1 MRTVLISMQ
10 AYPNPREGLAAE
22 KIAMEV
28 TKCCFYIWS
37 LRERLIRPLLLY
49 RKSIM
54 HIHEPKNTEGV
65 TEESLQIPLRWA
77 FLLNLPACV
86 QAAATV
92 SCSRFGCMA
101 WCQKTNVDVFT
112 QAVLSSESKM
122 VLPVAI
128 FLHESILIYI
138 YTVYIYRYAIPF
150 IF

>member
-1 MRTVLISMQ
+1 MQ

-37 LRERLIRPLLLY
+37 LRERLIRQLFLY

-54 HIHEPKNTEGV
+54 HIHELKNTEGV
-65 TEESLQIPLRWA
+65 TWRVIASPFKVGFFTESSISCEQSSSNLMVCS
-77 FLLNLPACV
+77 LPACV

-92 SCSRFGCMA
+92 SCSRYGCMA

-128 FLHESILIYI
+128 FSILIYI
-138 YTVYIYRYAIPF
+138 YI
-150 IF
+150 